1 MPNIWAIHLPLLY
14 FALLRLPASLLP
26 ITFTGQGLLD
36 PEFLAR
42 LQIEGVPFDLAD
54 DVLLNNLPLEPTERV
69 LHRLAVLK
77 RYVSQLPPP
86 SRPNSSGGIIRPLPA
101 SEPSR
106 REPAFPSVPCWA

>member
-42 LQIEGVPFDLAD
+42 LQIEGVPFDFAD

-77 RYVSQLPPP
+77 HYLSQAAPP
-86 SRPNSSGGIIRPLPA
+86 SAPIFPLA
-101 SEPSR
+101 SWSHFRRRSR
-106 REPAFPSVPCWA
+106 FDLRQLFR